1 MLVGQ
6 DFRIA
11 GLQDCK
17 NTYLV
22 NLVILKYCLL
32 FIKIFML
39 HQELTKKII
48 GCAYTVHNTLGAGFL
63 EKVYE
68 QALML
73 ELKVSGLVVES
84 QVPLSVIYRD
94 QIVGEYYADLI
105 VEDKVICELKAVDV
119 LKKAHE
125 VQLVNY
131 LVATGMDVGVLINF
145 GDSVTVRRK
154 YREYKKQSD

>member
-1 MLVGQ
+1 
-6 DFRIA
+6 
-11 GLQDCK
+11 
-17 NTYLV
+17 
-22 NLVILKYCLL
+22 
-32 FIKIFML
+32 ML

-48 GCAYTVHNTLGAGFL
+48 GCAFTVHNTLGAGFL

-73 ELKVSGLVVES
+73 ELRVSGLVVES

-94 QIVGEYYADLI
+94 QIVGEYFADLI
-105 VEDKVICELKAVDV
+105 VEDQVIYELKAVDV
-119 LKKAHE
+119 LKKAHK

-131 LVATGMDVGVLINF
+131 LVATGIDVGVLINF

-154 YREYKKQSD
+154 YREYKRERA